1 MTNKREWRTACAVVC
16 AAVCTAV
23 WLLPARS
30 LPAAE
35 TPNIVL
41 ILADDMGYGD
51 PGCYNPK
58 SRIPTPHIDRLAR
71 QGLRLTD
78 AHAPASVCV
87 PTRYGLLTGRY
98 PFRSQRSERTESRIE
113 PGRLTLGG
121 FLQKQGYRT
130 ACVGKWHQG
139 FEGGKSRKDYA
150 LAIPQG
156 PITRGFDRFYGIPA
170 SLDIPPYYWIRDD
183 RCVTP
188 PTAMAV
194 DNFSLGWTK
203 IQGAFWRAGPVS
215 PDFKFEQVLPTV
227 KRQAV
232 GFIDRWAA
240 DSRGDSKTPFFL
252 YVPLPA
258 PHTPWLPSKEF
269 RGKSGASMYGDFTM
283 MVDAT
288 VGAIVGALQKQK
300 ISGQTLVVFTSD
312 NGPVWYPADT
322 KRLKHSSVGL
332 LRGMKGDAWEAG
344 HRMPMIVRW
353 PGHVPE
359 GTRSDHLWCHTD
371 FLATVAQITG
381 GRLPAGS
388 GEDSVGQLSVWL
400 DPKRAEP
407 ARRNLVSQSSGRVLS
422 VRERNWKYI
431 PQLGSGGFSKPRRR
445 QPRDGEASVQLYD
458 LSKDISEQRNLSA
471 SEPERL
477 ERMRQLARTL
487 TGLPAR

>member
-1 MTNKREWRTACAVVC
+1 MTNNRGWRTACAVVC

-30 LPAAE
+30 LSAAE

>member
-1 MTNKREWRTACAVVC
+1 MWNRKLTTASVG
-16 AAVCTAV
+16 V
-23 WLLPARS
+23 WVLLAS
-30 LPAAE
+30 CLSAAE
-35 TPNIVL
+35 KPNIVL

-51 PGCYNPK
+51 PTCYNPN
-58 SRIPTPHIDRLAR
+58 SRIPTPNIDRLAR

-98 PFRSQRSERTESRIE
+98 PFRSNRSERSESRIE

-139 FEGGKSRKDYA
+139 FEGGKSRKNYS

-156 PITRGFDRFYGIPA
+156 PISRGFDRFYGIPA

-188 PTAMAV
+188 PTAMAR
-194 DNFSLGWTK
+194 DNFSPGWTK
-203 IQGAFWRAGPVS
+203 IQGAFWRAGPVA
-215 PDFKFEQVLPTV
+215 PDFQFEQVLPTV
-227 KRQAV
+227 QRQAI
-232 GFIDRWAA
+232 GFIDRWAD

-258 PHTPWLPSKEF
+258 PHTPWLPSKKF
-269 RGKSGASMYGDFTM
+269 RGKSGASMYGDFAM

-288 VGAIVGALQKQK
+288 VGAIVGALKNQK
-300 ISGQTLVVFTSD
+300 ISQQTLVVFTSD

-322 KRLKHSSVGL
+322 KRLKHNSVWP

-344 HRMPMIVRW
+344 HRMPMVVRW
-353 PGHVPE
+353 PGHIPE
-359 GTRSDHLWCHTD
+359 GTTSDHLWCHTD
-371 FLATVAQITG
+371 FLATVSQITG
-381 GRLPAGS
+381 GRLPRNA
-388 GEDSVGQLSVWL
+388 GEDSVGQWNVWRNPATT
-400 DPKRAEP
+400 DS
-407 ARRNLVSQSSGRVLS
+407 ARRTLVTRSSARVLA
-422 VRERNWKYI
+422 VRDGKWKYI

-445 QPRDGEASVQLYD
+445 KPRDGEPSVQLYD
-458 LSKDISEQRNLSA
+458 LSNDIGERKNLA
-471 SEPERL
+471 GDRL
-477 ERMRQLARTL
+477 DVLKRIRIVARRV
-487 TGLPAR
+487 TGAMSP